1 MNRAQ
6 TRQRTGSDEIP
17 EAGMKLHMPTLDE
30 LWFKE
35 KLLADHQ
42 TMSYNHAYG
51 GTIPFPREKWAAWY
65 DRWIVHHENK
75 RFYRYLTRDDGTLVG
90 EIAYHLDEER
100 GITIADVIVHAKY
113 RGRGYG
119 RSGLNLL
126 CQAAKRNGV
135 TVLYDDIAVD
145 NPAVMLF
152 LQCGFTEEYRTDEII
167 MLKKQL

>member
-17 EAGMKLHMPTLDE
+17 EAGMKLHTPTFEE

-35 KLLADHQ
+35 ELLADHQ

-75 RFYRYLTRDDGTLVG
+75 RFYRYLTRDDGTFVG

-119 RSGLNLL
+119 RAGLNLL
-126 CQAAKRNGV
+126 CQAAKDNGV
-135 TVLYDDIAVD
+135 TVLYDDIAID
-145 NPAVMLF
+145 NPAVTLF
-152 LQCGFTEEYRTDEII
+152 LKCGFAEEYRTDEII

>member
-1 MNRAQ
+1 MSRTQ

-17 EAGMKLHMPTLDE
+17 EAGMKLHIPALEE

-35 KLLADHQ
+35 AMLADPE

-65 DRWIVHHENK
+65 DRWIMHHENK
-75 RFYRYLTRDDGTLVG
+75 RFYRYLKLDDGTFVG
-90 EIAYHLDEER
+90 EIAYHPDEER

-119 RSGLNLL
+119 RTGLNLL
-126 CQAAKRNGV
+126 CRAAKENGV
-135 TVLYDDIAVD
+135 DVLYDDIAVD
-145 NPAVMLF
+145 NPAVTLF
-152 LQCGFTEEYRTDEII
+152 LRCGFAEEYRTDAII

>member
-17 EAGMKLHMPTLDE
+17 EAGMKLHTPTLDE

-35 KLLADHQ
+35 ELLADHQ

-75 RFYRYLTRDDGTLVG
+75 RFYRYLTPDDGTFVG

-100 GITIADVIVHAKY
+100 GITVADVIVHAKY

-126 CQAAKRNGV
+126 CQAAKQNGV
-135 TVLYDDIAVD
+135 AVLYDDIAVD
-145 NPAVMLF
+145 NPAVTLF
-152 LQCGFTEEYRTDEII
+152 LQCGFAEEYHTDEII
-167 MLKKQL
+167 MLRKQL

>member
-1 MNRAQ
+1 MNRTQ
-6 TRQRTGSDEIP
+6 TQQRCGPDEIP
-17 EAGMKLHMPTLDE
+17 EAGMKLHIPALDE

-35 KLLADHQ
+35 ELLADPE
-42 TMSYNHAYG
+42 TMSYNHTYG

-65 DRWIVHHENK
+65 NRWIVHHENK
-75 RFYRYLTRDDGTLVG
+75 RFYRYLKLDDGTFVG

-119 RSGLNLL
+119 RTGLNLL
-126 CQAAKRNGV
+126 CQTAKENGV
-135 TVLYDDIAVD
+135 TVLYDDIAID
-145 NPAVMLF
+145 NLAVTLF
-152 LQCGFTEEYRTDEII
+152 LQCGFAEEYRTDEII